1 MAKQTKLVEFVDRD
15 SSVITIKVLGLVEE
29 YRSLKFFDFTSAR
42 KMMTRVVQNVQTGKI
57 IAISKGADQA
67 ILSRCIPE
75 GCLRQNNGVRKA
87 KDQGLTNL
95 FNQEET
101 SVVERIEE
109 FAAKGFRTLT
119 FAMKELDIQSP
130 DQIDGVLTQED
141 IESCFSLLGASCVED
156 LLQKDVSRCLRDF
169 KQAKIQTWMLTG
181 DKGKTA
187 RMIGI
192 QCGMFNSR
200 ASSGQ
205 AKDGEL
211 GTEDI
216 VEETNQNKQT
226 EAALRTVRG
235 G

>member
-1 MAKQTKLVEFVDRD
+1 
-15 SSVITIKVLGLVEE
+15 
-29 YRSLKFFDFTSAR
+29 
-42 KMMTRVVQNVQTGKI
+42 
-57 IAISKGADQA
+57 
-67 ILSRCIPE
+67 
-75 GCLRQNNGVRKA
+75 
-87 KDQGLTNL
+87 
-95 FNQEET
+95 
-101 SVVERIEE
+101 
-109 FAAKGFRTLT
+109 
-119 FAMKELDIQSP
+119 MKELNIQSP